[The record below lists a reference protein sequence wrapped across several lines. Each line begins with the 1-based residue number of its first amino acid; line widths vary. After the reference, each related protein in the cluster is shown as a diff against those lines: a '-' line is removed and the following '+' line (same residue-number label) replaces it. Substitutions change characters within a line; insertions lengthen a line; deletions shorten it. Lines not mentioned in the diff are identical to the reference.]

1 MKEET
6 LPHPESA
13 PLAISDEDVIEAM
26 KTIPGY
32 IDITPGDFK
41 EVYQAAYALAVKRLF
56 NTLTAEAI
64 MTKSVL
70 LIDEGIDLVQA
81 AALLAGSQVS
91 GAPVVDG
98 DGKIVGVVSEKDFLR
113 EMGVGE
119 KPSFMRIATH
129 CLNNQSCMIGRL
141 HNKIVADIM
150 TRPPI
155 TGTQNM
161 TVGAISTLFA
171 ERQINRLPIID
182 TQQRPIGIV
191 TRTDLANSFHTCG
204 RRPKP

>member
-1 MKEET
+1 MKE
-6 LPHPESA
+6 LPDQECS
-13 PLAISDEDVIEAM
+13 PLAISNEDVIEAM

-56 NTLTAEAI
+56 NTLTASAI

-70 LIDEGIDLVQA
+70 LIDEAMELVDA

-98 DGKIVGVVSEKDFLR
+98 NGKIVGVVSEKDFLK

-119 KPSFMRIATH
+119 KPSFMGIATH
-129 CLNNQSCMIGRL
+129 CLNNQSCMIGQLR
-141 HNKIVADIM
+141 HKTVADIM

-155 TGTQNM
+155 TGTRDM

-171 ERQINRLPIID
+171 ERQINRLPIVD
-182 TQQRPIGIV
+182 GQQRPVGIV
-191 TRTDLANSFHTCG
+191 TRTDLAHSFHTCG
-204 RRPKP
+204 RRP

>member
-1 MKEET
+1 MKE
-6 LPHPESA
+6 LPDQGSS
-13 PLAISDEDVIEAM
+13 PLAISDDDVIEAM

-41 EVYQAAYALAVKRLF
+41 EVYQAAYALAMKRMF
-56 NTLTAEAI
+56 DTLTAEAI

-70 LIDEGIDLVQA
+70 LVDEVMELVDA
-81 AALLAGSQVS
+81 AALLAESQVS
-91 GAPVVDG
+91 GAPVVG
-98 DGKIVGVVSEKDFLR
+98 DNGVIVGVVSEKDFLR

-129 CLNNQSCMIGRL
+129 CLNNQGCMIGRL
-141 HNKIVADIM
+141 RNKTVADIM

-155 TGTQNM
+155 TGTPGM
-161 TVGAISTLFA
+161 TVGAISALFA

-182 TQQRPIGIV
+182 AERRPVGIV
-191 TRTDLANSFHTCG
+191 TRTDLAHSFHTCG

>member
-1 MKEET
+1 MKK
-6 LPHPESA
+6 LPPDDCS
-13 PLAISDEDVIEAM
+13 PLAISDEDVIDAM

-41 EVYQAAYALAVKRLF
+41 EVYQAAYALAIKRLF

-70 LIDEGIDLVQA
+70 LIDERVTLVQA

-91 GAPVVDG
+91 GAPVVGG

-182 TQQRPIGIV
+182 TQQRPVGIV